1 MTHIRLHAY
10 LVDKSPQYK
19 EQHNLFSG
27 KVAKNSQKTSPDVR
41 TTRCY
46 ASYSPRHC
54 GEQLYNGFR
63 SGKTKVLGTE
73 AKMTYC
79 LGMVM
84 REGLVMAS
92 DSRSNA
98 SLDDVNVCQKMHTIV
113 DPGERVFILLTS
125 GNLSCS
131 QSILTLLRRD
141 FDQGKGL
148 AAASSMYDAARIVG
162 QQVRSVAD
170 MDQPDLNKHN
180 FRFNVHL
187 LVAGQIRGQPHDL
200 YLIYPQGNPLRAT
213 EDAPFL
219 QIGESKYGRPILDWG
234 VRYASS
240 SLEDAAR
247 YALISLDSTMR
258 SNVAVGPPLDLLVYA
273 RDELRITRQR
283 RFSAQDPDFLAIQ
296 TRWEQSLRKA
306 VQELPRVRFDE
317 PGTRS

>member
-1 MTHIRLHAY
+1 
-10 LVDKSPQYK
+10 
-19 EQHNLFSG
+19 
-27 KVAKNSQKTSPDVR
+27 
-41 TTRCY
+41 
-46 ASYSPRHC
+46 
-54 GEQLYNGFR
+54 
-63 SGKTKVLGTE
+63 
-73 AKMTYC
+73 MTYC

-113 DPGERVFILLTS
+113 DPGERVFILLNS

-141 FDQGKGL
+141 FDQGEGL
-148 AAASSMYDAARIVG
+148 ASASSMYDAARVVG

-200 YLIYPQGNPLRAT
+200 YHINPQGNPLRAT

-219 QIGESKYGRPILDWG
+219 RVRSRQCQGFPRNPGRFHPGSGL
-234 VRYASS
+234 SP
-240 SLEDAAR
+240 
-247 YALISLDSTMR
+247 SLDQLGAIEREAS
-258 SNVAVGPPLDLLVYA
+258 
-273 RDELRITRQR
+273 
-283 RFSAQDPDFLAIQ
+283 FL
-296 TRWEQSLRKA
+296 
-306 VQELPRVRFDE
+306 
-317 PGTRS
+317 

>member
-1 MTHIRLHAY
+1 
-10 LVDKSPQYK
+10 
-19 EQHNLFSG
+19 
-27 KVAKNSQKTSPDVR
+27 
-41 TTRCY
+41 
-46 ASYSPRHC
+46 
-54 GEQLYNGFR
+54 
-63 SGKTKVLGTE
+63 
-73 AKMTYC
+73 MTYC

-84 REGLVMAS
+84 QEGLVMAS

-113 DPGERVFILLTS
+113 DPGERIFILLTS

-131 QSILTLLRRD
+131 QSIVTLLRRD
-141 FDQGKGL
+141 FDQGMGL
-148 AAASSMYDAARIVG
+148 ASVSSMYDAARVVG

-200 YLIYPQGNPLRAT
+200 YLIYPQGNPLRTT

-283 RFSAQDPDFLAIQ
+283 RFIAQDPDLLAIQ

>member
-1 MTHIRLHAY
+1 
-10 LVDKSPQYK
+10 
-19 EQHNLFSG
+19 
-27 KVAKNSQKTSPDVR
+27 
-41 TTRCY
+41 
-46 ASYSPRHC
+46 
-54 GEQLYNGFR
+54 
-63 SGKTKVLGTE
+63 
-73 AKMTYC
+73 MTYC
-79 LGMVM
+79 LGIIM

-200 YLIYPQGNPLRAT
+200 YLINPQGNPLRRRRTPRSSRSASPST
-213 EDAPFL
+213 AAPSST
-219 QIGESKYGRPILDWG
+219 GESVTR
-234 VRYASS
+234 
-240 SLEDAAR
+240 AR
-247 YALISLDSTMR
+247 LWRT
-258 SNVAVGPPLDLLVYA
+258 
-273 RDELRITRQR
+273 LRGM
-283 RFSAQDPDFLAIQ
+283 P
-296 TRWEQSLRKA
+296 
-306 VQELPRVRFDE
+306 
-317 PGTRS
+317 

>member
-1 MTHIRLHAY
+1 
-10 LVDKSPQYK
+10 
-19 EQHNLFSG
+19 
-27 KVAKNSQKTSPDVR
+27 
-41 TTRCY
+41 
-46 ASYSPRHC
+46 
-54 GEQLYNGFR
+54 
-63 SGKTKVLGTE
+63 
-73 AKMTYC
+73 MTYC

-113 DPGERVFILLTS
+113 DPGERIFILLTS

-131 QSILTLLRRD
+131 QSIVTLLRRD
-141 FDQGKGL
+141 FDQGMGL
-148 AAASSMYDAARIVG
+148 ASASSMYDAARVVG

-258 SNVAVGPPLDLLVYA
+258 SNVAVGPPLDLLVYV

-283 RFSAQDPDFLAIQ
+283 RFIAQDPDLLAIQ

-317 PGTRS
+317 PGTSS

>member
-1 MTHIRLHAY
+1 M
-10 LVDKSPQYK
+10 V
-19 EQHNLFSG
+19 
-27 KVAKNSQKTSPDVR
+27 
-41 TTRCY
+41 
-46 ASYSPRHC
+46 
-54 GEQLYNGFR
+54 FR
-63 SGKTKVLGTE
+63 SGKTKALETE

-131 QSILTLLRRD
+131 QSIVTLLRRD
-141 FDQGKGL
+141 FDQGMGL
-148 AAASSMYDAARIVG
+148 ASASSMYDAARVVG

-219 QIGESKYGRPILDWG
+219 QIGESKYGRPILDRG

-258 SNVAVGPPLDLLVYA
+258 STVAVGPPLDLLVYA

-283 RFSAQDPDFLAIQ
+283 RFNAQDPDFLAIQ